1 MAVVSMKQLLES
13 GVHFG
18 HQTKRWNPKMA
29 PYIFNSRK
37 DIHIIDLK
45 RTALE
50 IEKAYDALLEI
61 VKDGGEV
68 LFVGTKKQAQ
78 DAIKEE
84 ATRAGQHFVNKRWLG
99 GTLTNFKT
107 IRQRIKLLHDLYAEA
122 ETDLW
127 DKLPKKEVAEKIK
140 TRSKLNKFLEGIK
153 NMKKLPEAIFVVDPN
168 IEEIAVLE
176 ARKLGITVFG
186 IVDTN
191 CDPDLVDYI
200 IPANDDAIRSIKLI
214 TWVMANACV
223 EALGGEVEKY
233 EDDEEVDGYDKNDVV
248 DKDKTSRREKYPK
261 KEAKPKV
268 KPEVKEEAKPE
279 VKEEAKPEVKEETKP
294 EVKAEVKEET
304 KTESTL
310 TEEGLT
316 KHTVAELRTLAK
328 ELNLSNYSSLK
339 KADLIQLI
347 LESK

>member
-1 MAVVSMKQLLES
+1 MAVVSMKQLLEA

-29 PYIFNSRK
+29 PYIFAARK

-45 RTALE
+45 RTAVE
-50 IEKAYDALLEI
+50 IEKAYEALLDI

-84 ATRAGQHFVNKRWLG
+84 AIRAGQHYVNKRWLG

-127 DKLPKKEVAEKIK
+127 DKLPKKEVANKIK
-140 TRSKLNKFLEGIK
+140 TRSKLKKFLEGIK
-153 NMKKLPEAIFVVDPN
+153 DMQRLPQALFVVDPK

-176 ARKLGITVFG
+176 ARKLGIPVFG

-191 CDPDLVDYI
+191 CDPELVDYV

-214 TWVMANACV
+214 TWAMANACI
-223 EALGGEVEKY
+223 EAVGGEVEKF
-233 EDDEEVDGYDKNDVV
+233 DDEEEADYNEQEIPK
-248 DKDKTSRREKYPK
+248 REDRPRNVKKEEKPVEPK
-261 KEAKPKV
+261 KETPV
-268 KPEVKEEAKPE
+268 EVKEEKPVEPKKETPVE
-279 VKEEAKPEVKEETKP
+279 VKEEPALEEKEDSLSED
-294 EVKAEVKEET
+294 
-304 KTESTL
+304 
-310 TEEGLT
+310 LT
-316 KHTVAELRTLAK
+316 KLTVAQLKDLAK
-328 ELNLSNYSSLK
+328 ERNLTGYSTLK
-339 KADLIQLI
+339 KAELIDLL
-347 LESK
+347 K